1 MAAEPAE
8 KPRWER
14 RKDARPSELTAAA
27 LELFVERGFAATRL
41 EDIAARAG
49 VSKGTVYLYF
59 DNKEELFK
67 AVVREGIVPAIAQAE
82 QVLAEHPGPASDIL
96 RYFLQ
101 GWWQM
106 MGESHLG
113 GIPKLLVA
121 EARNFPEIA
130 RFYNDEVIRPG
141 HAVVGKVLQR
151 GMDAGEFRRGD
162 PEALIALVFGPLL
175 LRMIWK
181 HSLDCCEAA
190 LPAPE
195 QYVDTVIDF
204 VLRGLRAEPGDTPCA
219 TSSPENGA

>member
-1 MAAEPAE
+1 MVAQPAE
-8 KPRWER
+8 RPRRER
-14 RKDARPSELTAAA
+14 RKDARPGELTAAA

-67 AVVREGIVPAIAQAE
+67 AVVREGIVPAISQAE
-82 QVLAEHPGPASDIL
+82 QVLEQHPGPASDIL

-106 MGESHLG
+106 FGERSLG

-130 RFYNDEVIRPG
+130 RFYHEEVIRPG
-141 HAVVGKVLQR
+141 HALIGRVLQR

-162 PEALIALVFGPLL
+162 PEALINLVFGPLL

-181 HSLDCCEAA
+181 HSLEFCEAA

-195 QYVDTVIDF
+195 KYLDTVIDF
-204 VLRGLRAEPGDTPCA
+204 VLRGL
-219 TSSPENGA
+219 GADPVKP